1 MEIDTRPHNKAD
13 IKFHAHKMLDGFQKF
28 SNKMGEVWSSTAFIP
43 HTKVHNKIDNI
54 NPSSPPPPPKKK
66 KKKKTHD
73 KIFVCKFSKYVKSKL
88 YDIENSKTRR
98 QAV

>member
-54 NPSSPPPPPKKK
+54 NP
-66 KKKKTHD
+66 
-73 KIFVCKFSKYVKSKL
+73 
-88 YDIENSKTRR
+88 
-98 QAV
+98 